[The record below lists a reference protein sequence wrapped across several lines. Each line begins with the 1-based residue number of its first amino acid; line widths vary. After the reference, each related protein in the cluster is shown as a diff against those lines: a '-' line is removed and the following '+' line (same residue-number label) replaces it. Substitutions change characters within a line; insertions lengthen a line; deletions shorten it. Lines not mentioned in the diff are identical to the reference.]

1 MCVFRKRGGE
11 TVQLPE
17 YSTPEAKKRVPEN
30 LQTSENEMSIR
41 SFKKL

>member
-1 MCVFRKRGGE
+1 MCVYRKEVGE
-11 TVQLPE
+11 TVQLPK

-41 SFKKL
+41 NFEKL